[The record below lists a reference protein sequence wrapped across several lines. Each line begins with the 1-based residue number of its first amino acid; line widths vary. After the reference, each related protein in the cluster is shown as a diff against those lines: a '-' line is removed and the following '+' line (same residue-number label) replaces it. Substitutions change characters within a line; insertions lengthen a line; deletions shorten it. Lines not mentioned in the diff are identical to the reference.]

1 MKKILIILLC
11 LNLYAL
17 DYKNSNN
24 LYEYNGKKNIVL
36 FASIYE
42 IAKIENRE

>member
-24 LYEYNGKKNIVL
+24 LYEYNEKNIVL